1 MAMVSADGSSQ
12 SFGGLTA
19 QISWFG
25 LRVGGHPALSLHSS
39 NEPSELSQWLC
50 HDDSTINIV
59 VVIIIIIIIID
70 LALWPWQLFQH
81 YRWSCF
87 NLMPSVWEILSWPTM
102 HQALWGWVWIWQTG
116 VLVQSLMHAANV
128 LRVKIEDQLYNFV
141 LPTVSVELLTREI
154 VYLYHGVL
162 VSVLLTFFW
171 SVLNLLS
178 SLLIHLV

>member
-1 MAMVSADGSSQ
+1 
-12 SFGGLTA
+12 
-19 QISWFG
+19 
-25 LRVGGHPALSLHSS
+25 
-39 NEPSELSQWLC
+39 
-50 HDDSTINIV
+50 
-59 VVIIIIIIIID
+59 
-70 LALWPWQLFQH
+70 
-81 YRWSCF
+81 
-87 NLMPSVWEILSWPTM
+87 
-102 HQALWGWVWIWQTG
+102 
-116 VLVQSLMHAANV
+116 MHAANV